1 MGIIDGSGDVSDVG
15 DMVSFAGMAT
25 LGHIRGRGPTR
36 SVGRD
41 EVGTCSDEAARNLL
55 YRRRLRDIKNRLST
69 QPVFSLYVYLILECS
84 LDLLDCVCLDYVA
97 DLDVV
102 VALDVET
109 AVLTHSHFLG
119 VVLES
124 LE

>member
-55 YRRRLRDIKNRLST
+55 YRRRLRDIKKPTEYSAGFFFICVPDLR
-69 QPVFSLYVYLILECS
+69 VFS
-84 LDLLDCVCLDYVA
+84 
-97 DLDVV
+97 
-102 VALDVET
+102 
-109 AVLTHSHFLG
+109 
-119 VVLES
+119 
-124 LE
+124 